1 MLCERLRIFISS
13 SMQELAPERIAIKTA
28 LSQLNLEGWI
38 FEMDAGACPQGIQ
51 QTYRQQI
58 DDSDL
63 YIGVLWRK
71 CGEYTIDEF
80 EYAKGKHKDCLIYEK
95 TTDIEGQRDQKLQEF
110 LAEIDKVKGEITARR
125 FKSLE
130 ELSEGVKEDVTR
142 WQAQKIHELRELN
155 VRRESSPV
163 KIDER
168 RDLKILLG
176 NVRRFW
182 VEGVLDRSLENQR
195 LLEIDKDTKPEAV
208 ENPWEAILQLPYKR
222 STIVPL
228 GKGIFN
234 VFADVERSLLIL
246 GQSGSGKTTTMLTL
260 VRELIKRAQED
271 DTEPIPVVFHLASW
285 AAAGQPLQ
293 LWLQD
298 ELSGKYRIPR
308 RVGRIWLAHHR
319 LLLLLDG
326 LDEMSTEQ
334 RVGCVEAIN
343 RFIKEIGLPGLVVCC
358 RTEQYDELKV
368 KLAVNGAICLQPL
381 TDTQIDAYVEEG
393 GAALA
398 GLRSALRQDRVLQDL
413 ARSPLMLNLMC
424 LAYRGYGAQ
433 DLAGRETAQDRS
445 EHLFE
450 TYIDL
455 MFRKRGLAERGYSR
469 EHTVAWLSGVAGGL
483 LRHNQTMFLIED
495 LQPSWLSS
503 RSLRWAYLGG
513 VSLVFGLFLG
523 LVNTIYW
530 STSVLGKAESN
541 AAAVMWFT
549 VIPLWLLMLG
559 WFDNLGFGSG
569 SAALDRLQPGFR
581 RAVAKM
587 LASAACWLLLVAILW
602 PFVDQVLRLHL
613 LWAGLVMVIW
623 LGAKGAN
630 RSVYYYIEPAESLEW
645 SLTWARRGM
654 VPGLLSGLAVGGI
667 VFLLPRELNQLQG
680 RQEWIFF
687 LGWAAIGLA
696 VGGLLGGLRTRTFKG
711 KTFPNQGIRLSL
723 RTAVFVGLNAVWLV
737 TFAMV
742 LEIAG
747 RFDNPFKDL
756 LGYLAFLFA
765 IFFLWFGGLEVL
777 KHYVLR
783 TVLGASGQLPFNLP
797 RLLNYA
803 RDLNLMQRVGSAYI
817 FVHRRLLEHM
827 AASGGTMNPA

>member
-1 MLCERLRIFISS
+1 
-13 SMQELAPERIAIKTA
+13 
-28 LSQLNLEGWI
+28 
-38 FEMDAGACPQGIQ
+38 
-51 QTYRQQI
+51 
-58 DDSDL
+58 
-63 YIGVLWRK
+63 
-71 CGEYTIDEF
+71 
-80 EYAKGKHKDCLIYEK
+80 
-95 TTDIEGQRDQKLQEF
+95 
-110 LAEIDKVKGEITARR
+110 
-125 FKSLE
+125 
-130 ELSEGVKEDVTR
+130 
-142 WQAQKIHELRELN
+142 
-155 VRRESSPV
+155 
-163 KIDER
+163 
-168 RDLKILLG
+168 
-176 NVRRFW
+176 
-182 VEGVLDRSLENQR
+182 
-195 LLEIDKDTKPEAV
+195 
-208 ENPWEAILQLPYKR
+208 
-222 STIVPL
+222 
-228 GKGIFN
+228 
-234 VFADVERSLLIL
+234 
-246 GQSGSGKTTTMLTL
+246 
-260 VRELIKRAQED
+260 
-271 DTEPIPVVFHLASW
+271 
-285 AAAGQPLQ
+285 
-293 LWLQD
+293 
-298 ELSGKYRIPR
+298 
-308 RVGRIWLAHHR
+308 
-319 LLLLLDG
+319 
-326 LDEMSTEQ
+326 
-334 RVGCVEAIN
+334 
-343 RFIKEIGLPGLVVCC
+343 
-358 RTEQYDELKV
+358 
-368 KLAVNGAICLQPL
+368 
-381 TDTQIDAYVEEG
+381 
-393 GAALA
+393 
-398 GLRSALRQDRVLQDL
+398 
-413 ARSPLMLNLMC
+413 
-424 LAYRGYGAQ
+424 
-433 DLAGRETAQDRS
+433 
-445 EHLFE
+445 
-450 TYIDL
+450 
-455 MFRKRGLAERGYSR
+455 
-469 EHTVAWLSGVAGGL
+469 
-483 LRHNQTMFLIED
+483 
-495 LQPSWLSS
+495 
-503 RSLRWAYLGG
+503 
-513 VSLVFGLFLG
+513 
-523 LVNTIYW
+523 
-530 STSVLGKAESN
+530 
-541 AAAVMWFT
+541 MWFT
-549 VIPLWLLMLG
+549 VIPLWLLILG